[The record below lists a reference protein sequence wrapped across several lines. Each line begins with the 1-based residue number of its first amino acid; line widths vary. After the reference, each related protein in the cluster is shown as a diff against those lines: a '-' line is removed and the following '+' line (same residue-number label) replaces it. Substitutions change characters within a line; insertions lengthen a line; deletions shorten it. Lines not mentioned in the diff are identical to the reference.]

1 MVKVNENCIGCGA
14 CTGVCP
20 DVFEINDDGVAENIL
35 GNDVPADLMDEVKE
49 AAEGCPVEA
58 IEVE

>member
-1 MVKVNENCIGCGA
+1 MVKVNESCIGCGA

-35 GNDVPADLMDEVKE
+35 GDDIPADLMDEVKE